1 MATQQIKWLP
11 SGSPNVVAYEII
23 KSDVGRDGPYT
34 LRTQILHQIPGSNWN
49 TLGYFFF
56 NDEEIIYRYYRIR
69 ILDRYGNVAEDE
81 APTPFKAGN
90 DPVEVPQ
97 LHFIALTE
105 HTGGQNA
112 LTYMSAG
119 GTPISNADIR
129 VYKKIDYDLRSLSKV
144 IGTTITSSSGTWI
157 NPIFVE
163 PGETYTVV
171 YHKVNEYGPDTS
183 EVTV

>member
-11 SGSPNVVAYEII
+11 SGSPNVIAYEII
-23 KSDVGRDGPYT
+23 KSDTGRDGPYV
-34 LRTQILHQIPGSNWN
+34 LLTQVLHQIPGANWN
-49 TLGYFFF
+49 SAGYFFF
-56 NDEEIIYRYYRIR
+56 NDDEIIYRYYRIR

-90 DPVEVPQ
+90 DPVEAPQ

-105 HTGGQNA
+105 NTGGQNA

-119 GTPISNADIR
+119 GTPIGNASIR
-129 VYKKIDYDLRSLSKV
+129 IYKKIDYDLRNLSKA
-144 IGTTITSSSGTWI
+144 IGTTITSAAGTWV

-163 PGETYTVV
+163 PGETYTIV
-171 YHKVNEYGPDTS
+171 YHKVNEYGPDTI
-183 EVTV
+183 EVVV